1 MNKEIITLV
10 YIYQW
15 YIFIYIIYIHVYLQM
30 KQEIITLVT
39 IITIINFID
48 DIFFIWTYTEENLVS
63 FWKIAT
69 NFTPRFTNE
78 KSREK
83 INFLDVVIKIKESKI
98 TPIFSESLRMV
109 INIFIMI
116 PVMQD
121 TQKDQLSSAK
131 QFEWKEYDLRKK
143 I

>member
-1 MNKEIITLV
+1 
-10 YIYQW
+10 
-15 YIFIYIIYIHVYLQM
+15 M

-48 DIFFIWTYTEENLVS
+48 DIFFIWTDTEENLVS
-63 FWKIAT
+63 FWKITT

-98 TPIFSESLRMV
+98 TANLFCKLTDGHQYLHYDSCHAGHTKRSTVFSQTIRVER
-109 INIFIMI
+109 I
-116 PVMQD
+116 
-121 TQKDQLSSAK
+121 
-131 QFEWKEYDLRKK
+131 
-143 I
+143 

>member
-15 YIFIYIIYIHVYLQM
+15 YIFIYITYIHVYLQM

-48 DIFFIWTYTEENLVS
+48 DIFFIWTDTEENLVS

-98 TPIFSESLRMV
+98 TANLFCKLTDGHQYLHYDSCHAGHTKRSTVFSQTIRVER
-109 INIFIMI
+109 I
-116 PVMQD
+116 
-121 TQKDQLSSAK
+121 
-131 QFEWKEYDLRKK
+131 
-143 I
+143 

>member
-48 DIFFIWTYTEENLVS
+48 DIFFIWTDTEENLVS

-83 INFLDVVIKIKESKI
+83 INFLDVVIKFKESKI
-98 TPIFSESLRMV
+98 TANLF
-109 INIFIMI
+109 
-116 PVMQD
+116 
-121 TQKDQLSSAK
+121 
-131 QFEWKEYDLRKK
+131 
-143 I
+143 